1 MKLSKRWA
9 PAIISP
15 AVIAAVA
22 LNPLQANA
30 VDLPDLTPEEL
41 MVMMQQAQPVEFS
54 GTVLK
59 SSNLGLPALELSSM
73 LSESEIERM
82 REKTPEEFA
91 SFVPDV
97 IENNA
102 LTDAMEL
109 IAGEHR
115 IRVYVGETG
124 VRSQILDPLA
134 QRDFIASGNTVWIYD
149 SREQTAAYAEVDEA
163 KAQASKDAAM
173 LRLDAYAAE
182 IGLDLTNPQAVA
194 EYAMAQ
200 VGDSSQVSV
209 GTDHFHAGRT
219 AYELIITP
227 NSDVSLIA
235 SIVISIDSEFGIPL
249 AVTVNST
256 EQVEPAIQIGFE
268 SISFQDQDESLFSF
282 TPPAGTT
289 VTNLNELGS
298 QAKDMEMFMSEEEMA
313 ELEAKSA
320 ARPEPTMIG
329 DSWDTVIHMPA
340 SDSGELDMLSE
351 GLFAELMTDVDG
363 GKVFSTPV
371 MNVLVTDSGDIY
383 AGAVTVAH
391 LLAVAK

>member
-9 PAIISP
+9 PAVISP
-15 AVIAAVA
+15 AVVAAVA

-59 SSNLGLPALELSSM
+59 TSNLGLPALELSSM
-73 LSESEIERM
+73 LSESEIEQM

-102 LTDAMEL
+102 LTEAMEL

-124 VRSQILDPLA
+124 VRSQILDPMA
-134 QRDFIASGNTVWIYD
+134 QRDFIASGNTVWVYD
-149 SREQTAAYAEVDEA
+149 SREQTAAYAEIDEA
-163 KAQASKDAAM
+163 QAQASKDEAM
-173 LRLDAYAAE
+173 LRLDGYAAE

-209 GTDHFHAGRT
+209 GTDHYYAGRT

-235 SIVISIDSEFGIPL
+235 SVVISLDSEFGIPL

-256 EQVEPAIQIGFE
+256 EQAEPAMQIGFE

-289 VTNLNELGS
+289 VTNLNELGA
-298 QAKDMEMFMSEEEMA
+298 QAKDMEMFMSQEEMA
-313 ELEAKSA
+313 ELEEKSGAK
-320 ARPEPTMIG
+320 PEPTMIG

-340 SDSGELDMLSE
+340 SDSGELGILSE
-351 GLFAELMTDVDG
+351 GLFAELMSDVDG

>member
-41 MVMMQQAQPVEFS
+41 MVMMQQAEPVEFS

-59 SSNLGLPALELSSM
+59 TSNLGLPALELSSM
-73 LSESEIERM
+73 LSESEIEQM

-124 VRSQILDPLA
+124 VRSQILDPMA
-134 QRDFIASGNTVWIYD
+134 QRDFIASGNTVWVYD
-149 SREQTAAYAEVDEA
+149 SREQTAAYAEIDEA
-163 KAQASKDAAM
+163 RAKASKEEAM
-173 LRLDAYAAE
+173 LRLDTYAAE

-256 EQVEPAIQIGFE
+256 EQSEPAMQIGFE

-289 VTNLNELGS
+289 VTNLNELGA

-313 ELEAKSA
+313 ELEAKTA
-320 ARPEPTMIG
+320 AKPEPTMIG
-329 DSWDTVIHMPA
+329 DSWDSVIHMPA
-340 SDSGELDMLSE
+340 RDSGELDMLSE
-351 GLFAELMTDVDG
+351 GLFAELMSDVDG

>member
-1 MKLSKRWA
+1 MKLSKRWV

-59 SSNLGLPALELSSM
+59 TSNLGLPALELSSM
-73 LSESEIERM
+73 LSESEIEQM

-102 LTDAMEL
+102 LTEAMEL

-124 VRSQILDPLA
+124 VRSQIMDPMA
-134 QRDFIASGNTVWIYD
+134 QRDFIASGNTVWVYD
-149 SREQTAAYAEVDEA
+149 SREQTAAYAEIDEA
-163 KAQASKDAAM
+163 QARASKDEAM
-173 LRLDAYAAE
+173 LRLDGYAAE

-200 VGDSSQVSV
+200 VGDSSEISV
-209 GTDHFHAGRT
+209 GTDHYHAGRT

-235 SIVISIDSEFGIPL
+235 SVVISLDSEFGIPL

-256 EQVEPAIQIGFE
+256 EQVEPAMQIGFE

-282 TPPAGTT
+282 TPPAGTN
-289 VTNLNELGS
+289 VTNLNELEA
-298 QAKDMEMFMSEEEMA
+298 QARDMEMFISDEEMA
-313 ELEAKSA
+313 ELEAKA
-320 ARPEPTMIG
+320 AAKPEPEMIG
-329 DSWDTVIHMPA
+329 DGWDTVVHMPA

-351 GLFAELMTDVDG
+351 GLFAELMTQVDG

-371 MNVLVTDSGDIY
+371 VNVLVTNSGDIY
-383 AGAVTVAH
+383 VGAVTVAH
-391 LLAVAK
+391 LIAVAK